1 MNGKRS
7 DQLQVKFIQSFAIGD
22 TRRLKFVVEKAV
34 AVPGVGAVDKAA
46 IARQLANALVAQGKT
61 DVTQAELEQLINA
74 VVSTLLLSFL

>member
-1 MNGKRS
+1 M
-7 DQLQVKFIQSFAIGD
+7 
-22 TRRLKFVVEKAV
+22 EKAV

-74 VVSTLLLSFL
+74 VVSTLLLYDLSIINDLQVLLRFSFIIF

>member
-1 MNGKRS
+1 
-7 DQLQVKFIQSFAIGD
+7 
-22 TRRLKFVVEKAV
+22 VEKAV

-74 VVSTLLLSFL
+74 VVSTLLLLESGFLGILLFVNNKKKQPTFDLI

>member
-1 MNGKRS
+1 M
-7 DQLQVKFIQSFAIGD
+7 QVKFIQSFAIGD
-22 TRRLKFVVEKAV
+22 IRRLKFVVEKAV